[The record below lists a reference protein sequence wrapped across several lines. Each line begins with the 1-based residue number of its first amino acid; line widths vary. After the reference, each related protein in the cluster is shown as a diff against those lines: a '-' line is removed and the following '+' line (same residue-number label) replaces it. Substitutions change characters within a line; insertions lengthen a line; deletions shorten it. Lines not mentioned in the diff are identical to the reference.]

1 VFHCLLGVVEMTP
14 MDKLRSTI
22 YEEEKEYICDAPLS
36 ITYRFVLVGLM
47 VSSGIIVLIVF
58 KAIMLL
64 FS

>member
-1 VFHCLLGVVEMTP
+1 MTP